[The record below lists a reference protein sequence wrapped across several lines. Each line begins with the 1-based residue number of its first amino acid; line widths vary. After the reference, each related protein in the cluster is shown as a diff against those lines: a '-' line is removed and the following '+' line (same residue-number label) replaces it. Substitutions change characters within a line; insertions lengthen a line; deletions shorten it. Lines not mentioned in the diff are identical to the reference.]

1 MSNVSLE
8 TQKRVFNLSQSMSG
22 KSELFSL
29 FPKQETRRFMRQ
41 EMKMARNEGFLAVA
55 VVWYVIRI
63 MMMTSGNGLGTEH

>member
-1 MSNVSLE
+1 
-8 TQKRVFNLSQSMSG
+8 
-22 KSELFSL
+22 
-29 FPKQETRRFMRQ
+29 MRQ